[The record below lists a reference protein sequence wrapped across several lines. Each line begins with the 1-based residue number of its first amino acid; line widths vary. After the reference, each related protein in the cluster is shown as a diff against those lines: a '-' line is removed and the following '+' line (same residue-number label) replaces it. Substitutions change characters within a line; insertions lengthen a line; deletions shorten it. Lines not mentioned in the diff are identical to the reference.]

1 MGATAIAIGVALVG
15 LAALA
20 LFGALAQRRLRVRGR
35 DQAHRRRELDARE
48 ERLEI
53 RESTLETKA
62 HTLEL
67 REGHL
72 IDRERRLDAQQADL
86 DDARIVVRKRLEEIA
101 DYTVDEA
108 RRTLMREVEA
118 DARADARDLVREVEE
133 RARAE
138 STRRSHDI
146 VATAIQ
152 RVAASATHAT
162 VTSTIELPD
171 AELKGRI
178 IGREGRNIR
187 AFEHLTGVDLLVDE
201 SPGVVVL
208 SSFDPVRRETARRT
222 LVALLEDGRI
232 HPSSIEAAHERA
244 RAEVDEAIVEAG
256 DEAAVEAG
264 VDDLAPELRRLLG
277 QLEFRTSYGQ
287 NVRAHAVETALLAGA
302 MAEELGVD
310 AALARRCGLLHD
322 IGKALTHR
330 VAGSHAAIGAEVARR
345 LGESEPVVHAIA
357 AHHDEVPPET
367 VEAVLTQAADAVS
380 ASRPGARRNN
390 VEAHCQRL
398 QRIEE
403 LVGAFDGVSQVHAM
417 QAGREVR
424 VMVSPEAVDDVEA
437 RRLAREIARRL
448 ESELAYPGQI
458 AVTVIRE
465 VRARGLAS

>member
-1 MGATAIAIGVALVG
+1 MGATAIGIAILGVAAVG
-15 LAALA
+15 LLAVLLRRHLAA
-20 LFGALAQRRLRVRGR
+20 RGPA
-35 DQAHRRRELDARE
+35 QAHRRGELDARE
-48 ERLEI
+48 ERLAI

-72 IDRERRLDAQQADL
+72 LDRERRLDAEQADL
-86 DDARIVVRKRLEEIA
+86 DDARLVVRKRLEEIA

-108 RRTLMREVEA
+108 RRALMREVEA
-118 DARADARDLVREVEE
+118 DARADARDLAREVEE
-133 RARAE
+133 RAKAE
-138 STRRSHDI
+138 STRRAHDI

-162 VTSTIELPD
+162 VTSTVALPD

-208 SSFDPVRRETARRT
+208 SSFAPVRRETARRT

-232 HPSSIEAAHERA
+232 HPASIETAHERA
-244 RAEVDEAIVEAG
+244 RAEVDDAIAEAG
-256 DEAAVEAG
+256 DAAAAEAD

-287 NVRAHAVETALLAGA
+287 NVRAHAVEAARLAGA

-345 LGESEPVVHAIA
+345 LGEPEPVVHAIA
-357 AHHDEVPPET
+357 AHHDEVVPQT

-380 ASRPGARRNN
+380 ASRPGARRTN

-403 LVGAFDGVSQVHAM
+403 VVGAFDGVSQVHAM

-424 VMVSPEAVDDVEA
+424 VMVSPETVDDAEA

-448 ESELAYPGQI
+448 EAELAYPGQI